1 MNTLK
6 TITELKTAVRALI
19 RDDEEEL
26 LKKVIYYLLLSRCFE
41 TSDGWIEEARK
52 RGKKTI

>member
-26 LKKVIYYLLLSRCFE
+26 LKKVLSRCFE